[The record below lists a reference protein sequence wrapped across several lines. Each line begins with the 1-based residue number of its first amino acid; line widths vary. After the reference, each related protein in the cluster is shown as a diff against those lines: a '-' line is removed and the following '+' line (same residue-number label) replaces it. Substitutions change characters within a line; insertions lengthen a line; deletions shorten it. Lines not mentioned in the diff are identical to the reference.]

1 MSRLAAMCAL
11 VVGAGCGYAPAQDLY
26 ISSHH
31 IQYDPAQSMVLF
43 DMTFSRPPDFFTL
56 DPGGRQA
63 DSFQIYLDTLPGRN
77 GFGGTSPFTWETI
90 VRGEEIHVNGNIRF
104 RDHILGPSMDPIS
117 GGWGPIAGTVP
128 YTMTGMRQ
136 KFVAPYSVVNTT
148 NGQFSYR
155 VEVFRFGT
163 QLPNVLR
170 GHSEPVPAPAGAAA
184 LLVGAGLL
192 ASRRRREPVSRPA
205 LRS

>member
-1 MSRLAAMCAL
+1 MSRRAAMCAL
-11 VVGAGCGYAPAQDLY
+11 VLGAGCGCVRAQDLFV
-26 ISSHH
+26 SSHK
-31 IQYDPAQSMVLF
+31 IQYDQVQSMVLF
-43 DMTFSRPPDFFTL
+43 EMTFNRAPDFFTL

-77 GFGGTSPFTWETI
+77 GFGGNSPFPWETI

-136 KFVAPYSVVNTT
+136 KFVAPFSVVNTT
-148 NGQFSYR
+148 TGLFSYR

-170 GHSEPVPAPAGAAA
+170 GHSEPVPAPAGLA
-184 LLVGAGLL
+184 LLLGAGLL
-192 ASRRRREPVSRPA
+192 GSRRRR
-205 LRS
+205 